1 MKVSELIDKLEEI
14 YFSTGENCIVFC
26 RKCGGEIE
34 PVENVEF
41 ATYNDGE
48 IKIIIE

>member
-14 YFSTGENCIVFC
+14 YFGEDENCTVFC
-26 RKCGGEIE
+26 RNTDGAIE

-48 IKIIIE
+48 IKIFIE